1 VIAGLILAA
10 GGSVR
15 MGRPKI
21 GLDVGGR
28 AMLTRVADAAL
39 AAGLQDVVVVIAGA
53 DGTGS
58 DAMLR
63 LPADARAA
71 IGALGAT
78 HGVRVVQ
85 NPQSTTGQA
94 SSLRVGLRAMRPEAD
109 AAIVLLADQPTIRA
123 DAIRAVAAAFDPA
136 AQPVIQASYGGV
148 PSHPTLLARTI
159 WLDVAEL
166 EGDEGARRMIADHP
180 EWRSLVEVGGEPPM
194 DVDTP
199 DDLRGIRSQLSPG

>member
-1 VIAGLILAA
+1 MIAGLILAA

-39 AAGLQDVVVVIAGA
+39 AAGLQDVVVVIAGT

-78 HGVRVVQ
+78 PGIRVVQ
-85 NPQSTTGQA
+85 NPHSRTGQA

-109 AAIVLLADQPTIRA
+109 AAIILLADQPTIPP

-136 AQPVIQASYGGV
+136 GQPVIQASYGGV

-166 EGDEGARRMIADHP
+166 EGDEGARGMIADHP
-180 EWRSLVEVGGEPPM
+180 EWRRLVEVGGEPPM

-199 DDLRGIRSQLSPG
+199 DDLKGIRSQLSPG